1 MPQNLSSKVI
11 FIHIPKN
18 AGKYV
23 EDRFGLS
30 FRAGSEAN
38 QLNRSLLSSLAR
50 ALIRLDAK
58 RQAFAKNNLTG
69 MIDVGLVAQH
79 LTLVEMQLYG
89 FLARQLDD
97 YNIFATVR
105 NPYTRM
111 KSIYMHMT
119 IPRER
124 SQQHFENFAKNWP
137 VNVSPSMRHNILAFK
152 RKQVDFLRDINGNL
166 ATEVFIARVE
176 SLEEDLS
183 AYEQQLSS
191 PNFLH
196 KSKVLAS
203 PLAAKQH
210 QTARHGLDA
219 RREYIY
225 ISQEVKNWVY
235 QNYKEDFDLLGYSK
249 D

>member
-1 MPQNLSSKVI
+1 MPQNRSSKLV

-30 FRAGSEAN
+30 FRAGGENN
-38 QLNRSLLSSLAR
+38 QLNRSMLSNLAR

-58 RQAFAKNNLTG
+58 RQSFAKNSLTG

-89 FLARQLDD
+89 FLAPQLDD

-119 IPRER
+119 SPRER
-124 SQQHFENFAKNWP
+124 SQEHFENFAKHWS
-137 VNVSPSMRHNILAFK
+137 VNVSPNMRHNILAFK
-152 RKQVDFLRDINGNL
+152 RKQVDFLRDINGNF

-176 SLEEDLS
+176 NLEEDLA
-183 AYEQQLSS
+183 AYELRLNS
-191 PNFLH
+191 PNVPN
-196 KSKVLAS
+196 KSKFLVS
-203 PLAAKQH
+203 PSTAKQH
-210 QTARHGLDA
+210 QAASHVPDA
-219 RREYIY
+219 RQTIF
-225 ISQEVKNWVY
+225 ISQVVKNWVY
-235 QNYKEDFDLLGYSK
+235 QNYTEDFDLLGYSK

>member
-1 MPQNLSSKVI
+1 MPRNRSSNLV

-30 FRAGSEAN
+30 FRSGSEAN
-38 QLNRSLLSSLAR
+38 QLNRSLLSNLAR
-50 ALIRLDAK
+50 ALIKLDTK
-58 RQAFAKNNLTG
+58 RQSFAKNSLTG

-89 FLARQLDD
+89 FLPPQLDD

-119 IPRER
+119 TPRER
-124 SQQHFENFAKNWP
+124 SQEDFENFAKNWP
-137 VNVSPSMRHNILAFK
+137 VNVSPNMRHNILAFK
-152 RKQVDFLRDINGNL
+152 RKQVDFLRDINGNIT
-166 ATEVFIARVE
+166 TEVYVAKVE
-176 SLEEDLS
+176 NLEEDLV
-183 AYEQQLSS
+183 AYERQLNS
-191 PNFLH
+191 PNLSC
-196 KSKVLAS
+196 KSKFLARPS
-203 PLAAKQH
+203 TAKQH
-210 QTARHGLDA
+210 QVPRHGLDA
-219 RREYIY
+219 KETIF
-225 ISQEVKNWVY
+225 ISQAVKNRVY
-235 QNYKEDFDLLGYSK
+235 QNYTEDFDLLGYPK